1 MENQAPTSCRLGPIL
16 SSSIT
21 SCELHAKMAEE
32 TELETAFFG
41 TSEARD
47 LGSGPGHIGAH
58 MWLRSTHT
66 SN

>member
-1 MENQAPTSCRLGPIL
+1 
-16 SSSIT
+16 
-21 SCELHAKMAEE
+21 MAEE